1 MSHTKKLIY
10 FGASGCGKAYCKN
23 TGILPD
29 FFVDN
34 DEKKWGKF
42 FNGVEVKNPSILTST
57 NIKKLVITT
66 SFLESVYPQIL
77 SLGVCKNLIEIPPK
91 SMWSDR
97 VFEEKET
104 RVQAAKELNK
114 IMKDFNKVFEGK
126 NSLVAVGGTALGFM
140 RDKDFIHWDDDI
152 DLFAPIFTRSKLI
165 EMLKN
170 YEYFF
175 EEKHESIMQAIVF
188 FMPLLNGKK
197 IPVSVDFFDNTKSS
211 FKDTFEDY
219 SWNWPTT
226 MFSNCL
232 KVEIHGKKMNIPNP
246 ASEYLEKVYGLEWF
260 KPNPEFSYGD
270 YAGNKKLNK

>member
-1 MSHTKKLIY
+1 MIY

-29 FFVDN
+29 LFVDN

-114 IMKDFNKVFEGK
+114 IM
-126 NSLVAVGGTALGFM
+126 
-140 RDKDFIHWDDDI
+140 
-152 DLFAPIFTRSKLI
+152 
-165 EMLKN
+165 
-170 YEYFF
+170 
-175 EEKHESIMQAIVF
+175 
-188 FMPLLNGKK
+188 
-197 IPVSVDFFDNTKSS
+197 
-211 FKDTFEDY
+211 
-219 SWNWPTT
+219 
-226 MFSNCL
+226 
-232 KVEIHGKKMNIPNP
+232 
-246 ASEYLEKVYGLEWF
+246 
-260 KPNPEFSYGD
+260 
-270 YAGNKKLNK
+270 